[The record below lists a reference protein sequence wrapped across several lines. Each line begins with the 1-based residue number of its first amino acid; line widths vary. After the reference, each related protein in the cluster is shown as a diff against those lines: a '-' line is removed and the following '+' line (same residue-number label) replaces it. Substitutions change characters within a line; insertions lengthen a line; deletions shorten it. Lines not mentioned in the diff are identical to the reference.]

1 MPGMRRQE
9 DGCLYSGAVG
19 ERASFARVRE
29 GLSAAFGRSGEE
41 VRLLFSPY
49 RVCPLGA
56 HVDHQ
61 DGVVSGFA
69 IDQGVAFAF
78 APRDDTTVRAA
89 SANFQGA
96 VIYDLE
102 EVPPAVPGDW
112 GNFARGA
119 AAALQRRGHRLER
132 GVDLVLAGELP
143 VGGLSSS
150 AAVGVGYLLALE
162 AVNELVIT
170 PEENVALARA
180 IENEY
185 VGLNSGVL
193 DQSMILLSRDGALLR
208 LDCRTLEREHVEFGG
223 AAGDRKSVALAVGV
237 AYSGL
242 SQALVGT
249 GYNQRVAECR
259 EAARLLLEAARLP
272 VPAVGAVLRDVTPEI
287 YQRHKR
293 SLPENLAKRAAH
305 YFGEQAR
312 VEAGVLAWRE
322 GDVARFGQLVS
333 DSGRSS
339 IEKYECGA
347 PELIALYA
355 ALLEAPGVYGARFSG
370 AGFRGS
376 CLALV
381 DPAQFDAAAEQVRAA
396 YVERFPQYA
405 ETFGFFRCAPGPAAH
420 LVAA

>member
-1 MPGMRRQE
+1 LV
-9 DGCLYSGAVG
+9 D
-19 ERASFARVRE
+19 RASFAQVRD
-29 GLSAAFGRSGEE
+29 GLHATFGRLDDEA
-41 VRLLFSPY
+41 RLLFSPY

-61 DGVVSGFA
+61 DGVVTGFA
-69 IDQGVAFAF
+69 IDQGAAFAF

-89 SANFQGA
+89 SANFPGA
-96 VIYDLE
+96 VSFDLNDI
-102 EVPPAVPGDW
+102 PPAAPGDW

-119 AAALQRRGHRLER
+119 AAALRGRGYQIRR
-132 GVDLVLAGELP
+132 GVDLYLAGELP

-162 AVNELVIT
+162 AANEIAVT

-193 DQSMILLSRDGALLR
+193 DQSMILLSEKGTLLR
-208 LDCRTLEREHVEFGG
+208 LDCRTLERDHVPFGG
-223 AAGDRKSVALAVGV
+223 TQAPEAQAMPVIGV

-272 VPAVGAVLRDVTPEI
+272 IPHAGAVLRDVPPAA
-287 YQRHKR
+287 YQDHKR
-293 SLPENLAKRAAH
+293 ALPDNLARRAAH

-312 VEAGVLAWRE
+312 VEAGVLAWRA

-339 IEKYECGA
+339 IENYECGA

-355 ALLEAPGVYGARFSG
+355 ALLTAPGVYGARFSG

-376 CLALV
+376 CLALL
-381 DPAQFDAAAEQVRAA
+381 DPAQFDAAAEHVRAA
-396 YVERFPQYA
+396 YVARFPQYA
-405 ETFGFFRCAPGPAAH
+405 ETFGFFRCAPGPAAR
-420 LVAA
+420 LLPRG